1 MTKVVG
7 GGPVQ
12 KYFSAFQLSYENKT
26 CSECQHDV
34 RKTEKHAER
43 QTDRQTDGQM
53 DRKTDRKTER
63 LFSLGVKTKVGQNV
77 NRMSSVTS
85 LVKTRAG

>member
-1 MTKVVG
+1 MSKVAAD
-7 GGPVQ
+7 PVQ

-43 QTDRQTDGQM
+43 QTDRQTD
-53 DRKTDRKTER
+53 RKTDRKTER
-63 LFSLGVKTKVGQNV
+63 LFSLGVKTKVVQNV
-77 NRMSSVTS
+77 NRMSE
-85 LVKTRAG
+85 R

>member
-1 MTKVVG
+1 MSKVED
-7 GGPVQ
+7 PAVQ
-12 KYFSAFQLSYENKT
+12 KYFSTFQLSYKNKT

-43 QTDRQTDGQM
+43 QTDRQTDRQM

-63 LFSLGVKTKVGQNV
+63 LFSLGVKTKVVQNV
-77 NRMSSVTS
+77 NRMSE
-85 LVKTRAG
+85 R